1 MAFVRLGAFDAVDA
15 LCDGGV
21 CTRYISKSHIV
32 PASHKKILIN
42 VGKSYNCGHTRYST
56 INLWIK
62 KELLPEKLLHVFFS
76 DTSYVPDIY
85 GRNGQDFWIEWSYKQ
100 CEERMCGKRRH
111 VSP

>member
-62 KELLPEKLLHVFFS
+62 KELLPEKLLHVFISAIILILVMFR
-76 DTSYVPDIY
+76 IY
-85 GRNGQDFWIEWSYKQ
+85 M
-100 CEERMCGKRRH
+100 EEMDRISG
-111 VSP
+111 

>member
-62 KELLPEKLLHVFFS
+62 KELLPEKLLNVFFS
-76 DTSYVPDIY
+76 AIILILVMFRIY
-85 GRNGQDFWIEWSYKQ
+85 M
-100 CEERMCGKRRH
+100 EEMDRISG
-111 VSP
+111 

>member
-62 KELLPEKLLHVFFS
+62 KELLSEKLLHVFFS
-76 DTSYVPDIY
+76 AIILILVMFRIY
-85 GRNGQDFWIEWSYKQ
+85 M
-100 CEERMCGKRRH
+100 EEMDRISG
-111 VSP
+111 

>member
-76 DTSYVPDIY
+76 AIRLILVMFRIY
-85 GRNGQDFWIEWSYKQ
+85 M
-100 CEERMCGKRRH
+100 EEMDRISG
-111 VSP
+111 